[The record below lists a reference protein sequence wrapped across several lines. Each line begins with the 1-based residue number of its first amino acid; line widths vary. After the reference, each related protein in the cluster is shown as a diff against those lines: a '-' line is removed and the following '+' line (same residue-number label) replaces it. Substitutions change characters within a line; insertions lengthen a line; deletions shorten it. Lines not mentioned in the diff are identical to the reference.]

1 MRSRHTKML
10 LLSALA
16 FNTPAAHAQ
25 SSSADLPGSVLDFG
39 GRVVDQ
45 QLATQS
51 FIGQAPG
58 IRVRENAHEIRIEL
72 EADVLF
78 DFDQADIRPSA
89 AQALHQAAKL
99 IRTHRTSPVRVEGYT
114 DSKGNADYNQRLSER
129 RANAVRIWLAQR
141 EHLTSVGFVTAGYG
155 ASRPVA
161 PNSNPDGSDDPAG
174 RQRNRRVELV
184 LLKR

>member
-1 MRSRHTKML
+1 ML

-25 SSSADLPGSVLDFG
+25 SSSVELPGSVLEFG
-39 GRVVDQ
+39 DRVADQ

-58 IRVRENAHEIRIEL
+58 INVRENAHEIRIEL

-99 IRTHRTSPVRVEGYT
+99 IRTHRTSSVGVEGHT
-114 DSKGNADYNQRLSER
+114 DSRGNADYNQRLSER
-129 RANAVRIWLAQR
+129 RANAVRLWLAR
-141 EHLTSVGFVTAGYG
+141 L
-155 ASRPVA
+155 SRT
-161 PNSNPDGSDDPAG
+161 
-174 RQRNRRVELV
+174 
-184 LLKR
+184 

>member
-1 MRSRHTKML
+1 MRSRHTKTL

-25 SSSADLPGSVLDFG
+25 SSSVELPGSVLEFG
-39 GRVVDQ
+39 GRAFDQ

-51 FIGQAPG
+51 FIGQASG
-58 IRVRENAHEIRIEL
+58 ISVKENAHEIRIEL

-78 DFDQADIRPSA
+78 DFDKADIRPSA
-89 AQALHQAAKL
+89 AQALHQVASL
-99 IRTHRTSPVRVEGYT
+99 IRTHGTGPVRVEGHT
-114 DSKGNADYNQRLSER
+114 DSRGTADYNQRLSER
-129 RANAVRIWLAQR
+129 RANSVGLWLAQK
-141 EHLTSVGFVTAGYG
+141 EHLTSLGFTTTGYG
-155 ASRPVA
+155 ARRPVA

>member
-78 DFDQADIRPSA
+78 DLIKRTFGHRPRKPFI
-89 AQALHQAAKL
+89 KL
-99 IRTHRTSPVRVEGYT
+99 PS
-114 DSKGNADYNQRLSER
+114 SSELIGQ
-129 RANAVRIWLAQR
+129 V
-141 EHLTSVGFVTAGYG
+141 
-155 ASRPVA
+155 
-161 PNSNPDGSDDPAG
+161 
-174 RQRNRRVELV
+174 
-184 LLKR
+184 